1 MRRQAKLESA
11 RDDPIMIT
19 RYETGA
25 PDMPATL
32 RRCASVGGE
41 STVAL
46 MGDPGILDR
55 RLLGFFCSVRCPGD
69 VILKTY
75 DLARRLRETD
85 VTVAGG
91 FQSPMEKECLD
102 VLLRGSASVVVCPA
116 RGLGRMRIP
125 KGWQDPLA
133 EGRLLILSFF
143 DDRVRRA
150 TASTAV
156 RRNAC
161 VAALADR
168 ILIAHAEM
176 GGKIEALCKNAL
188 ASGKPVFILE
198 SADNAHLMEL
208 GVRPVSADNPACL
221 IADRIDPSTD

>member
-1 MRRQAKLESA
+1 
-11 RDDPIMIT
+11 
-19 RYETGA
+19 
-25 PDMPATL
+25 MPATL
-32 RRCASVGGE
+32 RRCAGAGGE

-55 RLLGFFCSVRCPGD
+55 RLTGFFCSVRCPGD

-85 VTVAGG
+85 VTVVGG

-102 VLLRGSASVVVCPA
+102 LLLRGSASVIVCPA

-143 DDRVRRA
+143 DDSVRRA
-150 TASTAV
+150 TASIAA

-176 GGKIEALCKNAL
+176 GGKIEALCKNVL
-188 ASGKPVFILE
+188 ASGKPVFTLE

-208 GVRPVSADNPACL
+208 GARPVSVDNLTSL
-221 IADRIDPSTD
+221 IEDRIDTL